1 MNNNNN
7 SNNPKFNVMEFL
19 DQALD
24 AYIEKDLKEACEK
37 TGDQTAIA
45 LVDLFTEYGIR
56 GRKLVELLRKM
67 QMICDITKVVEQEDE
82 DDG

>member
-1 MNNNNN
+1 MDNKNN
-7 SNNPKFNVMEFL
+7 SNNSVFNVMEFI

-37 TGDQTAIA
+37 TGDQTAMA
-45 LVDLFTEYGIR
+45 LMDLFIEYGIR
-56 GRKLVELLRKM
+56 GRKLVELLHKM
-67 QMICDITKVVEQEDE
+67 QMICDITKVVEKEDE